1 MLERISWVQARQLF
15 HSSTVALVPVG
26 STEQHGPHLPLGTDF
41 LTAQALALAVARE
54 LKILC
59 TPVIPLASPNITD
72 NSGGRC
78 GSLPKRFGAS

>member
-41 LTAQALALAVARE
+41 LTAQALALAVAR
-54 LKILC
+54 
-59 TPVIPLASPNITD
+59 
-72 NSGGRC
+72 
-78 GSLPKRFGAS
+78 